1 MDKRIVQGKNIYL
14 RDLKIEDINKG
25 WLAWINDTNNNR
37 YLSTKNP
44 ATKESLIQ
52 YLEDSKPPNVYMF
65 AVCLNENDKYIGN
78 CRLSSIDWIKRE
90 ARYGRLLGAT
100 KNRNLGIGTELLF
113 LIAYYAFYHLSLNK
127 IGTRVIINNI
137 ASIKSNKKAGFV
149 QERITK
155 SSMIIDD
162 KFVDLVAF
170 GMTKELFDKTNWKD
184 FVCTAS

>member
-1 MDKRIVQGKNIYL
+1 M
-14 RDLKIEDINKG
+14 
-25 WLAWINDTNNNR
+25 
-37 YLSTKNP
+37 
-44 ATKESLIQ
+44 
-52 YLEDSKPPNVYMF
+52 
-65 AVCLNENDKYIGN
+65 
-78 CRLSSIDWIKRE
+78 
-90 ARYGRLLGAT
+90 
-100 KNRNLGIGTELLF
+100 F